1 MQILITEQDAAEGIK
16 YLLVFSTKIFLLTRK
31 RTKGM
36 YIDQWVDGNMLMQ
49 SHDKP
54 VDPPGQVPV

>member
-31 RTKGM
+31 RNKGM

-49 SHDKP
+49 SHDKQ